1 MAFDFTMLLGGGW
14 DVKFHPLPC
23 HEHNDHNYKSNTSL
37 SSDRGIVLL
46 SIPLS
51 TLFTNNEDAYHA
63 FSNNR
68 AAKIA
73 LADYTARVLSNLLP
87 VHHEQHTNSNNTS
100 TFAIQTMGQSKHSS
114 NASNNKF
121 SSTKRYGRN
130 KKKKFGTLQV
140 DVDVLSLQV
149 EEE

>member
-1 MAFDFTMLLGGGW
+1 MLLGGGW

-23 HEHNDHNYKSNTSL
+23 HEHNYGDHNYKSNTSS

-63 FSNNR
+63 FSNSR
-68 AAKIA
+68 PAKIA

-87 VHHEQHTNSNNTS
+87 IHHHSDNTF

-114 NASNNKF
+114 NASNNKG
-121 SSTKRYGRN
+121 SSTRSSNCTKAVVVVATVVAIIVATVRSC
-130 KKKKFGTLQV
+130 FAV
-140 DVDVLSLQV
+140 F
-149 EEE
+149 